1 MLYSEYMPDE
11 TQPLAQ
17 VAPPTMNEQQPQPVP
32 PVRAQDSTQ
41 TTAQKPVVFD
51 GSQYGFEKPQPEE
64 ELIQWQAPSRPFKKH
79 NRQFYTT
86 TGMIVL
92 LVGLILFFA
101 GQTLPMAVII
111 AVVFYIYVQNSIVPG
126 LVVYKLTTYGIR
138 VADDLYYW
146 EELGRFWFTEQYGKP
161 VLRIEVTRFP
171 FRLAILLGDLSK
183 EDMTAIL
190 SEILLNEKP
199 PLTTYEKMARWLH
212 EKIPL
217 DLDS

>member
-11 TQPLAQ
+11 TQPVAQ
-17 VAPPTMNEQQPQPVP
+17 ATMNEPQPQQVVPEQPV
-32 PVRAQDSTQ
+32 A
-41 TTAQKPVVFD
+41 FD

-111 AVVFYIYVQNSIVPG
+111 AVVFYIYVQNSIAPG

-171 FRLAILLGDLSK
+171 FRLAILLRDLNQ

-199 PLTTYEKMARWLH
+199 PLTTYEKIARWLH

>member
-11 TQPLAQ
+11 TQPVAQ
-17 VAPPTMNEQQPQPVP
+17 PTMNEPQPQQV
-32 PVRAQDSTQ
+32 VAE
-41 TTAQKPVVFD
+41 KPVVFD

-111 AVVFYIYVQNSIVPG
+111 AVVFYIYVQNSIAPG

-161 VLRIEVTRFP
+161 VLRIEVARFP
-171 FRLAILLGDLSK
+171 FRLAILLGDLSQ
-183 EDMTAIL
+183 EDMIAIL

-199 PLTTYEKMARWLH
+199 PLTTYEKIARWLH

>member
-11 TQPLAQ
+11 TQPVAQ
-17 VAPPTMNEQQPQPVP
+17 SALNEPQPQQPPSAPAKESEQIV
-32 PVRAQDSTQ
+32 AEQ
-41 TTAQKPVVFD
+41 PVVFD

-64 ELIQWQAPSRPFKKH
+64 ELIEWQAPSRPFKKH

-111 AVVFYIYVQNSIVPG
+111 AVVFYIYVQNSIAPG
-126 LVVYKLTTYGIR
+126 SVVYKLTTYGIR

-146 EELGRFWFTEQYGKP
+146 EELGRFWFTQQYGKP
-161 VLRIEVTRFP
+161 VLRIEVARFP
-171 FRLAILLGDLSK
+171 FRLAILLGDLSQ

-199 PLTTYEKMARWLH
+199 PLTAYEKIARWLH